1 MYAIDA
7 DVMEVIPWIRA
18 LPDRVALVALST
30 ELGEVNM
37 CLYALNDEPCRTSGR
52 YITWRIS

>member
-1 MYAIDA
+1 MYVIDA
-7 DVMEVIPWIRA
+7 DVTEVIPWIRA

-37 CLYALNDEPCRTSGR
+37 CLYALNDDARAIR
-52 YITWRIS
+52 QADI

>member
-7 DVMEVIPWIRA
+7 DVTEVIPWIRA

-37 CLYALNDEPCRTSGR
+37 CLYAFNDDARTVR
-52 YITWRIS
+52 QVDI